1 MNLGPMKA
9 LLGVLAVAGYQHR
22 EQIAEVLRNLTKSAH
37 APSPQQPGT
46 QQSEEEAGGLGGLL
60 GNLTQGGLGG
70 LGGLLGGGS
79 AGGILS
85 GGLGGLLEQFQQNG
99 HGDAANSWVSPGDNA
114 PIENEQLSQA
124 LGPDVIKELT
134 EKTGLSEQELLSRL
148 SQDLPKAVNDLT
160 PDGKI
165 PDEKSFAQLLQ

>member
-1 MNLGPMKA
+1 MQLGPMKA

-22 EQIAEVLRNLTKSAH
+22 EQIAQVLKNLTQGGQPAST
-37 APSPQQPGT
+37 PQPGG
-46 QQSEEEAGGLGGLL
+46 QAQSETQSGGLGGLL
-60 GNLTQGGLGG
+60 GSLTQGGGLGG
-70 LGGLLGGGS
+70 LFGGNS

-99 HGDAANSWVSPGDNA
+99 QGDAANSWVSPGDNK
-114 PIENEQLSQA
+114 PIDNQQLSQA
-124 LGPDVIKELT
+124 LGPDVLRELT

-160 PDGKI
+160 PDGKV
-165 PDEKSFAQLLQ
+165 PDEKTFAQLLQ

>member
-22 EQIAEVLRNLTKSAH
+22 DQIAEVLRNLTKSGQ

-46 QQSEEEAGGLGGLL
+46 QQSEDQAGGLGGLL
-60 GNLTQGGLGG
+60 GSLTQGG

-114 PIENEQLSQA
+114 PIDNQQLSQA

-160 PDGKI
+160 PDGKV

>member
-22 EQIAEVLRNLTKSAH
+22 DQIAEVLRNLTKTGQ
-37 APSPQQPGT
+37 APSPEPSAT
-46 QQSEEEAGGLGGLL
+46 QAPDGQAGGLGGLL

-70 LGGLLGGGS
+70 LLGGGS
-79 AGGILS
+79 VGGILN

-114 PIENEQLSQA
+114 PIDNQQLSQA
-124 LGPDVIKELT
+124 LGPDVLKELT

-160 PDGKI
+160 PDGKV
-165 PDEKSFAQLLQ
+165 PDEKTFAQLLQ

>member
-1 MNLGPMKA
+1 MQLGPMKA

-22 EQIAEVLRNLTKSAH
+22 DQIAQILKKLSQGGQT
-37 APSPQQPGT
+37 APTPQAGGQVT
-46 QQSEEEAGGLGGLL
+46 TDAQAGGLGGLL
-60 GNLTQGGLGG
+60 GSLAQGGLGG
-70 LGGLLGGGS
+70 LFGGGS

-99 HGDAANSWVSPGDNA
+99 QGDAVNSWVSPGDNR
-114 PIENEQLSQA
+114 PIDNQQLSQA
-124 LGPDVIKELT
+124 LGPDVLKELT

-160 PDGKI
+160 PDGTI
-165 PDEKSFAQLLQ
+165 PDEKTFAQLLR